1 MSKRFFGR
9 WAELQL
15 LCLCRALIRPT
26 PVLVCDEAT
35 SSVDGVT
42 DELMHDIILGMP
54 NTTVLSICHRLSR
67 VPGFD
72 LVLILGQG
80 RLLEFGPPTVLLAN
94 KASELNRMMSH
105 AAAGGLI

>member
-1 MSKRFFGR
+1 MS
-9 WAELQL
+9 
-15 LCLCRALIRPT
+15 
-26 PVLVCDEAT
+26 
-35 SSVDGVT
+35 
-42 DELMHDIILGMP
+42 
-54 NTTVLSICHRLSR
+54 LSICHRLSR